1 MVRKNQHQKNRNPNK
16 WNQNKPDQSNPAQDK
31 KRDSAIKKGRGK
43 QWFSDSRLLALVVM
57 CIALT
62 VVTKGKFF
70 TYSNFVS
77 IMYSIS
83 LTGIMICGAVFP
95 VLLGGIDRT
104 VSGNAAV
111 CGAMAATVVL
121 HFQETNFGA
130 VLALLCGMACGVISG
145 LFHGI
150 VLSRFAIPAFLLT
163 LATNEVLYGIVQF
176 ITGNQLINVLNCH
189 LMNVIGQSRF
199 LGMPI
204 AVYVLLGCFA
214 GCYFL
219 LNHTVYGRQVYA
231 VGGNRQASELSGIP
245 ARRVIIIAY
254 TISGWMGAMA
264 GFVLSCMNRQASA
277 AQAQGYENDVLAAIV
292 VGGVSL
298 RGGEGTLQG
307 AMLGAV
313 LIGVMTNGLRLL
325 GIDSIYHNLI
335 KGIIIIVAIAWD
347 MRAAANQSGTSGKFL
362 RRSFF
367 GKRSKAG

>member
-1 MVRKNQHQKNRNPNK
+1 MKKSRADIIKRIF
-16 WNQNKPDQSNPAQDK
+16 SNS
-31 KRDSAIKKGRGK
+31 RIIVLVLLCIFLTLSTKGR
-43 QWFSDSRLLALVVM
+43 
-57 CIALT
+57 
-62 VVTKGKFF
+62 FF

-77 IMYSIS
+77 ILYSIS

-111 CGAMAATVVL
+111 CGAMAATVAL
-121 HFQETNFGA
+121 YFNQTTMGA
-130 VLALLCGMACGVISG
+130 VLALLCGTACGMISG

-176 ITGNQLINVLNCH
+176 ITGNQLINVLYCEV
-189 LMNVIGQSRF
+189 MNQIGQSRF
-199 LGMPI
+199 LGIPI
-204 AVYVLLGCFA
+204 PVYILLACFA
-214 GCYFL
+214 ACYL
-219 LNHTVYGRQVYA
+219 VLNHTVYGRQIYA
-231 VGGNRQASELSGIP
+231 VGGNRQASDLSGIST
-245 ARRVIIIAY
+245 RRVIIIAY
-254 TISGWMGAMA
+254 TISGFLGALS

-307 AMLGAV
+307 AMLGAI
-313 LIGVMTNGLRLL
+313 LIGIMTNGLRLL

-335 KGIIIIVAIAWD
+335 KGIIIIAAIAWD
-347 MRAAANQSGTSGKFL
+347 MLSAAVKSGTSKNPL
-362 RRSFF
+362 
-367 GKRSKAG
+367 AGLLVQKKLKKV

>member
-1 MVRKNQHQKNRNPNK
+1 M
-16 WNQNKPDQSNPAQDK
+16 K
-31 KRDSAIKKGRGK
+31 KRRAAMMKKIFSNGRIIVLMLMCISLTIATKGR
-43 QWFSDSRLLALVVM
+43 
-57 CIALT
+57 
-62 VVTKGKFF
+62 FF

-77 IMYSIS
+77 ILYSIS
-83 LTGIMICGAVFP
+83 LTGIMICGAAFP

-111 CGAMAATVVL
+111 CGAMAATVAL
-121 HFQETNFGA
+121 HFNETNMGA
-130 VLALLCGMACGVISG
+130 VIALLCGTACGMISG
-145 LFHGI
+145 FFHGI

-176 ITGNQLINVLNCH
+176 ITGNQLINVLNCE
-189 LMNVIGQSRF
+189 LMNQIGRSRF

-204 AVYVLLGCFA
+204 PVYVLLSCFIV
-214 GCYFL
+214 CYII
-219 LNHTVYGRQVYA
+219 LNHTVYGRQLYA
-231 VGGNRQASELSGIP
+231 VGGNRQASELSGIST
-245 ARRVIIIAY
+245 RRVIIIAY
-254 TISGWMGAMA
+254 TISGFMGALS

-292 VGGVSL
+292 VGGISL

-335 KGIIIIVAIAWD
+335 KGVIIIVAIAWD
-347 MRAAANQSGTSGKFL
+347 MLSAAAKSGTANTWLTGLFVKKKL
-362 RRSFF
+362 
-367 GKRSKAG
+367 KEV

>member
-1 MVRKNQHQKNRNPNK
+1 MKKSRADIIKRIF
-16 WNQNKPDQSNPAQDK
+16 SNS
-31 KRDSAIKKGRGK
+31 RIIVLVLLCIFLTLSTKGR
-43 QWFSDSRLLALVVM
+43 
-57 CIALT
+57 
-62 VVTKGKFF
+62 FF

-77 IMYSIS
+77 ILYSIS

-111 CGAMAATVVL
+111 CGAMAATVAL
-121 HFQETNFGA
+121 YFNQTTMGA
-130 VLALLCGMACGVISG
+130 VLALLCGTACGMISG

-176 ITGNQLINVLNCH
+176 ITGNQLINVLYCEV
-189 LMNVIGQSRF
+189 MNQIGQSRF
-199 LGMPI
+199 LGIPI
-204 AVYVLLGCFA
+204 PVYILLVCFA
-214 GCYFL
+214 ACYL
-219 LNHTVYGRQVYA
+219 VLNHTVYGRQIYA
-231 VGGNRQASELSGIP
+231 VGGNRQASDLSGIST
-245 ARRVIIIAY
+245 RRVIIIAY
-254 TISGWMGAMA
+254 SISGFLGALS

-307 AMLGAV
+307 AMLGAI
-313 LIGVMTNGLRLL
+313 LIGIMTNGLRLL

-335 KGIIIIVAIAWD
+335 KGIIIIAAIAWD
-347 MRAAANQSGTSGKFL
+347 MLSAAVKSGTSKNPL
-362 RRSFF
+362 
-367 GKRSKAG
+367 AGLLVQKKLKKV

>member
-1 MVRKNQHQKNRNPNK
+1 MKKSRADIIKRIF
-16 WNQNKPDQSNPAQDK
+16 SNS
-31 KRDSAIKKGRGK
+31 RIIVLVLLCIFLTLSTKGR
-43 QWFSDSRLLALVVM
+43 
-57 CIALT
+57 
-62 VVTKGKFF
+62 FF

-77 IMYSIS
+77 ILYSIS

-111 CGAMAATVVL
+111 CGAMAATVAL
-121 HFQETNFGA
+121 YFNQTTMGA
-130 VLALLCGMACGVISG
+130 VLALLCGTACGMISG

-176 ITGNQLINVLNCH
+176 ITGNQLINVLYCEV
-189 LMNVIGQSRF
+189 MNQIGQSRF
-199 LGMPI
+199 LGIPI
-204 AVYVLLGCFA
+204 PVYILLVCFA
-214 GCYFL
+214 VCYL
-219 LNHTVYGRQVYA
+219 VLNHTVYGRQIYA
-231 VGGNRQASELSGIP
+231 VGGNRQASDLSGIST
-245 ARRVIIIAY
+245 RRVIIIAY
-254 TISGWMGAMA
+254 SISGFLGALS

-307 AMLGAV
+307 AMLGAI
-313 LIGVMTNGLRLL
+313 LIGIMTNGLRLL

-335 KGIIIIVAIAWD
+335 KGIIIIAAIAWD
-347 MRAAANQSGTSGKFL
+347 MLSAAVKSGTSKNPL
-362 RRSFF
+362 
-367 GKRSKAG
+367 AGLLVQKKLKKV

>member
-1 MVRKNQHQKNRNPNK
+1 MKKSRADIIKRIF
-16 WNQNKPDQSNPAQDK
+16 SNS
-31 KRDSAIKKGRGK
+31 RIIVLVLLCIFLTLSTKGR
-43 QWFSDSRLLALVVM
+43 
-57 CIALT
+57 
-62 VVTKGKFF
+62 FF

-77 IMYSIS
+77 ILYSIS

-111 CGAMAATVVL
+111 CGAMAATVAL
-121 HFQETNFGA
+121 YFNQTTMGA
-130 VLALLCGMACGVISG
+130 VLALLCGTACGMISG

-176 ITGNQLINVLNCH
+176 ITGNQLINVLYCEV
-189 LMNVIGQSRF
+189 MNQIGQSRF
-199 LGMPI
+199 LGIPI
-204 AVYVLLGCFA
+204 PVYILLVCFA
-214 GCYFL
+214 VCYL
-219 LNHTVYGRQVYA
+219 VLNHTVYGRQIYA
-231 VGGNRQASELSGIP
+231 VGGNRQASDLSGIST
-245 ARRVIIIAY
+245 RRVIIIAY
-254 TISGWMGAMA
+254 TISGFLGALS

-307 AMLGAV
+307 AMLGAI
-313 LIGVMTNGLRLL
+313 LIGIMTNGLRLL

-335 KGIIIIVAIAWD
+335 KGIIIIAAIAWD
-347 MRAAANQSGTSGKFL
+347 MLSAAVKSGA
-362 RRSFF
+362 
-367 GKRSKAG
+367 SKNPLAGLLVQKKLKKV

>member
-1 MVRKNQHQKNRNPNK
+1 MKKSRADIIKRIF
-16 WNQNKPDQSNPAQDK
+16 SNS
-31 KRDSAIKKGRGK
+31 RIIVLVLLCIFLTLSTKGR
-43 QWFSDSRLLALVVM
+43 
-57 CIALT
+57 
-62 VVTKGKFF
+62 FF

-77 IMYSIS
+77 ILYSIS

-111 CGAMAATVVL
+111 CGAMAATVAL
-121 HFQETNFGA
+121 YFNQTTMGA
-130 VLALLCGMACGVISG
+130 VLALLCGTACGMISG

-176 ITGNQLINVLNCH
+176 ITGNQLINVLYCEV
-189 LMNVIGQSRF
+189 MNQIGQSRF
-199 LGMPI
+199 LGIPI
-204 AVYVLLGCFA
+204 PVYILLVCFA
-214 GCYFL
+214 VCYL
-219 LNHTVYGRQVYA
+219 VLNHTVYGRQIYA
-231 VGGNRQASELSGIP
+231 VGGNRQASDLSGVST
-245 ARRVIIIAY
+245 RRVIIIAY
-254 TISGWMGAMA
+254 TISGFLGALS

-307 AMLGAV
+307 AMLGAI
-313 LIGVMTNGLRLL
+313 LIGIMTNGLRLL

-335 KGIIIIVAIAWD
+335 KGIIIIAAIAWD
-347 MRAAANQSGTSGKFL
+347 MLSAAVKSGTSKNPL
-362 RRSFF
+362 
-367 GKRSKAG
+367 AGLLVQKKLKKV

>member
-1 MVRKNQHQKNRNPNK
+1 MKKSRADIIKRIF
-16 WNQNKPDQSNPAQDK
+16 SNS
-31 KRDSAIKKGRGK
+31 RIIVLVLLCIFLTLSTKGR
-43 QWFSDSRLLALVVM
+43 
-57 CIALT
+57 
-62 VVTKGKFF
+62 FF

-77 IMYSIS
+77 ILYSIS

-111 CGAMAATVVL
+111 CGAMAATVAL
-121 HFQETNFGA
+121 YFNQTTMGA
-130 VLALLCGMACGVISG
+130 VLALLCGTACGMISG

-176 ITGNQLINVLNCH
+176 ITGNQLINVLYCEV
-189 LMNVIGQSRF
+189 MNQIGQSRF
-199 LGMPI
+199 LGIPI
-204 AVYVLLGCFA
+204 PVYILLVCFA
-214 GCYFL
+214 VCYL
-219 LNHTVYGRQVYA
+219 VLNHTVYGRQIYA
-231 VGGNRQASELSGIP
+231 VGGNRQASDLSGIST
-245 ARRVIIIAY
+245 RRVIIIAY
-254 TISGWMGAMA
+254 TISGFLGALS

-307 AMLGAV
+307 AMLGAI
-313 LIGVMTNGLRLL
+313 LIGIMTNGLRLL

-335 KGIIIIVAIAWD
+335 KGIIIIAAIAWD
-347 MRAAANQSGTSGKFL
+347 MLSAAVKSGTSKNPL
-362 RRSFF
+362 
-367 GKRSKAG
+367 AGLLVQKKLKKV

>member
-1 MVRKNQHQKNRNPNK
+1 MKKVF
-16 WNQNKPDQSNPAQDK
+16 SNS
-31 KRDSAIKKGRGK
+31 RITILTLLCIFLTLTTKGR
-43 QWFSDSRLLALVVM
+43 
-57 CIALT
+57 
-62 VVTKGKFF
+62 FF

-83 LTGIMICGAVFP
+83 LTGIMICGATFP

-111 CGAMAATVVL
+111 CGAMAATVAL
-121 HFQETNFGA
+121 YFNQTNLGA
-130 VLALLCGMACGVISG
+130 VLALFGGTACGIISG
-145 LFHGI
+145 FFHGI

-176 ITGNQLINVLNCH
+176 ITGNQLINVLNCE
-189 LMNVIGQSRF
+189 LMNQIGQSR
-199 LGMPI
+199 
-204 AVYVLLGCFA
+204 LLGIPIPVYILLICFA
-214 GCYFL
+214 ACYII
-219 LNHTVYGRQVYA
+219 LNHTVYGRQIYA

-245 ARRVIIIAY
+245 TRRVIIIAY
-254 TISGWMGAMA
+254 TISGFMGALS

-307 AMLGAV
+307 AMLGAI

-335 KGIIIIVAIAWD
+335 KGIIIIAAIAWD
-347 MRAAANQSGTSGKFL
+347 MLSAAGKSGTAKQPFTGLFAKKKL
-362 RRSFF
+362 K
-367 GKRSKAG
+367 GV

>member
-1 MVRKNQHQKNRNPNK
+1 MKKSRADIIKRIF
-16 WNQNKPDQSNPAQDK
+16 SNS
-31 KRDSAIKKGRGK
+31 RIIVLVLLCIFLTLSTKGR
-43 QWFSDSRLLALVVM
+43 
-57 CIALT
+57 
-62 VVTKGKFF
+62 FF

-77 IMYSIS
+77 ILYSIS

-111 CGAMAATVVL
+111 CGAMAATVAL
-121 HFQETNFGA
+121 YFNQTTMGA
-130 VLALLCGMACGVISG
+130 VLALLCGTACGMISG

-176 ITGNQLINVLNCH
+176 ITGNQLINVLYCEV
-189 LMNVIGQSRF
+189 MNQIGQSRF
-199 LGMPI
+199 LGIPI
-204 AVYVLLGCFA
+204 PVYILLVCFA
-214 GCYFL
+214 ACYL
-219 LNHTVYGRQVYA
+219 VLNHTVYGRQIYA
-231 VGGNRQASELSGIP
+231 VGGNRQASDLSGIST
-245 ARRVIIIAY
+245 RRVIIIAY
-254 TISGWMGAMA
+254 TISGFLGALS

-307 AMLGAV
+307 AMLGAI
-313 LIGVMTNGLRLL
+313 LIGIMTNGLRLL

-335 KGIIIIVAIAWD
+335 KGIIIIAAIAWD
-347 MRAAANQSGTSGKFL
+347 MLSAAVKSGTSKNPL
-362 RRSFF
+362 
-367 GKRSKAG
+367 AGLLVQKKLKKV